1 MSLKDLSIYFKTDSK
16 NDIAKIAKTAFTNQQ
31 IKIICLAKQGDG
43 RFVST
48 PFSIDELKFNKNTM
62 KEFVILADLNSIV
75 AYKAKGI
82 KSIEFSL
89 DKSNVFNKNLNVIA
103 TYTVSDEDANTL
115 ISSTYK
121 FIVQK

>member
-1 MSLKDLSIYFKTDSK
+1 MSLKDLSVYFKTDSK
-16 NDIAKIAKTAFTNQQ
+16 NDIAKITKTAFTNQQ
-31 IKIICLAKQGDG
+31 IKIICLAKQGDN

-62 KEFVILADLNSIV
+62 KEFVILADLNSLV

-89 DKSNVFNKNLNVIA
+89 DKTNIFNKNLNIIA

>member
-89 DKSNVFNKNLNVIA
+89 DKSNVSINM
-103 TYTVSDEDANTL
+103 TL
-115 ISSTYK
+115 LCFYA
-121 FIVQK
+121 

>member
-1 MSLKDLSIYFKTDSK
+1 MSLKDLSVYFKTDSK
-16 NDIAKIAKTAFTNQQ
+16 NDIAKITKTAFTNQQ
-31 IKIICLAKQGDG
+31 IKIICLAKQGDN

-62 KEFVILADLNSIV
+62 REFVILADLNSLV

-89 DKSNVFNKNLNVIA
+89 DKTNIFNKNLNIIA

>member
-1 MSLKDLSIYFKTDSK
+1 MSLRDLNIYFKPDSK

-31 IKIICLAKQGDG
+31 IKLICLAKQGDS

-62 KEFVILADLNSIV
+62 KEFVILADLNSLV
-75 AYKAKGI
+75 KYKAKGI
-82 KSIEFSL
+82 KSIKFSL
-89 DKSNVFNKNLNVIA
+89 DKSNIFNKNLNVVV
-103 TYTVSDEDANTL
+103 TYTIADEDTNTS

-121 FIVQK
+121 FLVKK